1 MQNQRRTPAG
11 DTRSQACEGCH
22 KRVGEDKTGPLRPGP
37 HPLDPPLPSPTR
49 PAGRGGGRSATVRLR
64 GLTPQS
70 LRATFPGMPL
80 QRPAQT
86 RISLPLEEIESL
98 CRKWRIREL
107 SLFGSVLRDD
117 FHPGSDVDVLVN
129 FEPEA
134 HWSLF
139 DFIDL
144 QDELEGLLQRKVDV
158 VSERGLRN
166 PFRRREIQ
174 GTRQVVYAA

>member
-1 MQNQRRTPAG
+1 MSIR
-11 DTRSQACEGCH
+11 
-22 KRVGEDKTGPLRPGP
+22 
-37 HPLDPPLPSPTR
+37 
-49 PAGRGGGRSATVRLR
+49 
-64 GLTPQS
+64 
-70 LRATFPGMPL
+70 
-80 QRPAQT
+80 RPAQS
-86 RISLPLEEIESL
+86 RIPLPLKEIESL

-117 FHPGSDVDVLVN
+117 FRPGSDVDVLVT
-129 FEPEA
+129 FEPDA

-144 QDELEGLLQRKVDV
+144 QDELAGLLQRRVDV

-166 PFRRREIQ
+166 PFRRKEIL

>member
-1 MQNQRRTPAG
+1 MPHLATGTKSPSWPKEPSLDTP
-11 DTRSQACEGCH
+11 E
-22 KRVGEDKTGPLRPGP
+22 PPGY
-37 HPLDPPLPSPTR
+37 
-49 PAGRGGGRSATVRLR
+49 V
-64 GLTPQS
+64 
-70 LRATFPGMPL
+70 PGMSA
-80 QRPAQT
+80 QRPAQS
-86 RISLPLEEIESL
+86 RIPLPLEEIESL

-117 FHPGSDVDVLVN
+117 FHPGSDIDVLVQ

-166 PFRRREIQ
+166 PFRRREIL

>member
-1 MQNQRRTPAG
+1 MRNLEGKIVPQGGFGWSGHALDTP
-11 DTRSQACEGCH
+11 E
-22 KRVGEDKTGPLRPGP
+22 PPGY
-37 HPLDPPLPSPTR
+37 
-49 PAGRGGGRSATVRLR
+49 V
-64 GLTPQS
+64 
-70 LRATFPGMPL
+70 PGMPV
-80 QRPAQT
+80 QRPAQL
-86 RISLPLEEIESL
+86 RIPLPLEEIESL

-117 FHPGSDVDVLVN
+117 FHPGSDVDVLVA

-139 DFIDL
+139 DFVDL
-144 QDELEGLLQRKVDV
+144 QDEMEGLFHRKVDV

-166 PFRRREIQ
+166 PFRRREIL